1 MQTIIFNGKDFS
13 GRIEKGLF
21 EKILVL
27 KKNKIN
33 PKLVSI
39 LIGNNK
45 ASLLYTSLK
54 KKAAERVG
62 AAMEVKVLYEEVT
75 TEDVV
80 LGIEKL
86 NSDNSVHGIMV
97 QMPIPKNLNKD
108 KILNTISKEKD
119 VDGLRS
125 ESEFVPATVKAILK
139 IIEAAKKEVGHDF
152 EHVVVVGSRGMV
164 GKPLVRLLSELKYNV
179 TECDI
184 ETEDLSKKTLKADLL
199 ISATGKAG
207 LIKESMVK
215 EGVCLIDVG
224 APRGD
229 VDSKVYTKA
238 SFVTPV
244 PGGVG
249 PVTIVSLID
258 NLIIASQS

>member
-1 MQTIIFNGKDFS
+1 MKTIIFNGKDLS
-13 GRIEKGLF
+13 GKIEKELT
-21 EKILVL
+21 EKIFILN
-27 KKNKIN
+27 KNQIK

-39 LIGNNK
+39 LVGGDK

-54 KKAAERVG
+54 KKAAERIG
-62 AAMEVKVLYEEVT
+62 AVMDVKVLHDEVT

-80 LGIEKL
+80 MGIEKL
-86 NSDNSVHGIMV
+86 NTDNSVHGIMV
-97 QMPIPKNLNKD
+97 QMPIPKSLNKE

-152 EHVVVVGSRGMV
+152 EHVVVLGSRGMV
-164 GKPLVRLLSELKYNV
+164 GKPLVKLLSELKYNV
-179 TECDI
+179 SGYDI

-207 LIKESMVK
+207 LIKESMIN
-215 EGVCLIDVG
+215 EGVSIIDIG
-224 APRGD
+224 APKGD
-229 VDSKVYTKA
+229 VEIAAYKKA
-238 SFVTPV
+238 NFVTPV

-249 PVTIVSLID
+249 PVTIVCLLE
-258 NLIIASQS
+258 NLLIASQG